1 MDAGLDNDSPGFEV
15 VEPKRVIDLWFE
27 DGNVV
32 IQAEDYQFC
41 LFKSFLTTRSPIFN
55 DTFSIPQPED
65 AERIN
70 GCPVL
75 RIHDSATDAA
85 HFFKAIFDSET
96 FLPPPAATSF
106 EKVAAILRLSTKY
119 DVAYLRRRALA
130 HLSSGYPT
138 TLAEWRSDDPNSGA
152 TFPVLP
158 SDALATINL
167 AREAACPWVLPTA
180 LYDYCKFTGPG
191 EIFGGTLQDG
201 VLLALCAADKQ
212 LCLEAREA
220 QREASKDLEAAFLAA
235 PLPEDCG
242 AGDGGGADGGCLGS
256 RLVWLRY
263 LNKLRQDGFWLDPTE
278 EWEHWDVFGGHV
290 CTPCLRACERKYE
303 DTREAVWLS
312 IPAMFKLPG
321 WPELERERR
330 AALEEE

>member
-1 MDAGLDNDSPGFEV
+1 MTGIETEP
-15 VEPKRVIDLWFE
+15 EPKRVIDLWFE

-41 LFKSFLTTRSPIFN
+41 LFKSFLTKRSPIFK

-96 FLPPPAATSF
+96 FLPPPAPTTF

-119 DVAYLRRRALA
+119 EVENLRKRALD

-138 TLAEWRSDDPNSGA
+138 SLAQWREYGLPLA

-167 AREAACPWVLPTA
+167 AREVDCPWVLPTA
-180 LYDYCKFTGPG
+180 FYDYCKFTGPA
-191 EIFGGTLQDG
+191 EIFRGTAQEG
-201 VLLALCAADKQ
+201 VLLTLCDADKQ

-220 QREASKDLEAAFLAA
+220 QREASKDLENFLTAL
-235 PLPEDCG
+235 LPDNCTG
-242 AGDGGGADGGCLGS
+242 SSGCLGS
-256 RLVWLRY
+256 RLVWMRY
-263 LNKLRQDGFWLDPTE
+263 LNKQRQDGFWLDPTE
-278 EWEHWDVFGGHV
+278 SWEHWTLFEEHV
-290 CTPCLRACERKYE
+290 CEPCLRACQKKYE
-303 DTREAVWLS
+303 DAREAVWLS
-312 IPAMFKLPG
+312 IPTMFNLPG
-321 WPELERERR
+321 WTELEAERKKQ
-330 AALEEE
+330 A

>member
-1 MDAGLDNDSPGFEV
+1 MDDTIPGFEV
-15 VEPKRVIDLWFE
+15 VELEPKRVIDLWFE

-41 LFKSFLTTRSPIFN
+41 LFKSFLTTRSPIFT
-55 DTFSIPQPED
+55 DTFSIPQPEE

-96 FLPPPAATSF
+96 FLPPPAQTTF

-119 DVAYLRRRALA
+119 EVDYLRKRALA

-138 TLAEWRSDDPNSGA
+138 TLAAWRADDPGLGAA

-167 AREAACPWVLPTA
+167 AREVACPWVLPTA

-191 EIFGGTLQDG
+191 EIFSGTLQDG
-201 VLLALCAADKQ
+201 VLLQLCAADKQ
-212 LCLEAREA
+212 LCLEARET
-220 QREASKDLEAAFLAA
+220 QREASKDLETFLTA
-235 PLPEDCG
+235 LVPEDCTG
-242 AGDGGGADGGCLGS
+242 AEGGCLSS
-256 RLVWLRY
+256 RLVWIRY

-278 EWEHWDVFGGHV
+278 VWEHWDVFGTHV
-290 CTPCLRACERKYE
+290 CTPCLLACEKKYE
-303 DTREAVWLS
+303 DARQAVWLS
-312 IPAMFKLPG
+312 IPAMFNLPN
-321 WPELERERR
+321 WSELEAERR
-330 AALEEE
+330 TALEEV

>member
-1 MDAGLDNDSPGFEV
+1 MENSTAGPEMMGV
-15 VEPKRVIDLWFE
+15 VELEPKRVVDLWFE

-32 IQAEDYQFC
+32 IQVEDYQFC
-41 LFKSFLTTRSPIFN
+41 LFKSFLTTRSPIFK

-85 HFFKAIFDSET
+85 FFFKAIFDSET
-96 FLPPPAATSF
+96 FLPRPAPTTF

-119 DVAYLRRRALA
+119 EVEYLRRRALD

-138 TLAEWRSDDPNSGA
+138 SLGQWRENEAPLAS
-152 TFPVLP
+152 FPVLP
-158 SDALATINL
+158 SDALAAINL
-167 AREAACPWVLPTA
+167 ARECDCPWALPTA

-191 EIFGGTLQDG
+191 EIFGGTMQDG
-201 VLLALCAADKQ
+201 VLLALSEADKQ

-220 QREASKDLEAAFLAA
+220 QREASKDLENFLTAL
-235 PLPEDCG
+235 LPEDCTG
-242 AGDGGGADGGCLGS
+242 SGCLGS
-256 RLVWLRY
+256 RLVWMRY

-278 EWEHWDVFGGHV
+278 TWEHWGLFAEHV
-290 CTPCLRACERKYE
+290 CGPCLFACQKKYE
-303 DTREAVWLS
+303 DARQAVWES
-312 IPAMFKLPG
+312 IPGMFNLPS
-321 WPELERERR
+321 WAELEAERSM
-330 AALEEE
+330 ALEQV